1 MTIWPSRL
9 QRSVTPQT
17 VAVFLLGLF
26 VAAGSAWWRQ
36 QVIDREAAT
45 LFQHSVERVSAEI
58 SRRFRQPVYGLN
70 GAKGVYAASKSVER
84 AEFLAYVESRNL
96 SREFPGVR
104 GFGFIQRVMRS
115 DLDAFVAAE
124 RADGAPEFAVR
135 QLADRDHE
143 DLYVIKFI
151 EPAVSNFGASGLD
164 IGSEPTRRAA
174 AQHAIDTGEATI
186 TTAITLVQDSRKAAG
201 ALLYVPV
208 YAKRASLKTSDE
220 RRASLVGLL
229 YAPIVIEELLA
240 GMPDVGPGRM
250 DFELIDTSAR
260 GSALL
265 YDVDHHVGSLPAGQD
280 AVAGRRFST
289 TQAVALPGRELS
301 LRVSSTPGFDAA
313 IDRSSPW
320 LVFAFGAV
328 LSALLALLMH
338 QQATG
343 RRRAELLAQRMTE
356 ELRHDEERSRDFS
369 MSASDWFW
377 ETDARHRFC
386 YFSDNLEQTFGRT
399 PDQLLGKS
407 RKELLEADALNPPEL
422 IAAHLTQLAAHEP
435 FKDFEYS
442 TRASDGSIRWVAVS
456 GVPYLDALG
465 QFAGYRGTGTIITE
479 RKHHAEKLQIQNN
492 TLCALVDN
500 FPGGISLFD
509 ANFRLQAHNA
519 QYKKLLDL
527 PDALF
532 EKPDVYFEDLLR
544 YNAERG
550 DYGPCDVEQQVAA
563 SVARARERQSHKFER
578 IRPDGTALEIRGM
591 PLPDGGF
598 VTIHIDVTER
608 KKIMQ
613 QLEGQNERLEEL
625 VAARTIELSR
635 ALDVATLSDRAKD
648 EFLANMSHEL
658 RTPLNAVIGM
668 AGLARNLSTEPRQRD
683 YLDKIATSGKHLNR
697 IINDLL
703 DLSKI
708 AAGHMEFETIP
719 FSLRGLIRR
728 GNSVMAHRAAEKGLE
743 LVETIDDAVPDVL
756 RGDPSRIEQ
765 VLLNLVGNAVKFTAA
780 GRIEVRVSLHGREE
794 SRVSIDIDVKDT
806 GVGMLPEDLE
816 RLFKPFAQAD
826 ATVSRKYGG
835 TGLGLTISR
844 RLAELMDGDI
854 SVTSREGIGTTFKL
868 RIWLACGDAADL
880 AATETA
886 AAADD
891 APPPGRYQDAHVLA
905 VDDQPLNREIVA
917 ELLVAVGITAH
928 MAENGQEALDILSAA
943 GPGAFDA
950 VLMDIQMPVMDGR
963 TATRALRARAGFESL
978 PIIAMTAHTMAHER
992 EASFAA
998 GMSDHIGKPFDN
1010 AGFYGT
1016 LAKWIPGSKHRAVQ
1030 ASLALPEA
1038 TPPLSATPGELGS
1051 LRGLDV
1057 AAALARLGGNETRY
1071 RHWLADFVA
1080 TAGAIPGQMR
1090 SELAAGHADKA
1101 VRMAHAFKG
1110 RVGMLGMT
1118 DLHLVVSALEPV
1130 LRDGMPSGDLLS
1142 SLDQAISQMR
1152 DELARVLAT
1161 GASDPVAAPGVLEK
1175 VVWAD
1180 AYSVG
1185 VAAMDA
1191 QHKKL
1196 VGMINQLADCHAGR
1210 DRTSSETFHQVLR
1223 AMFEYTQVHFR
1234 AEETYLQEI
1243 GYPQRAAHLG
1253 EHDAFVEK
1261 MTAYSMAAAD
1271 GTHDCAGAYRYL
1283 KEWLLAHILSSD
1295 MKYRDYGNANK
1306 ILAEPASVS
1315 GGP

>member
-1 MTIWPSRL
+1 LFRSGTL
-9 QRSVTPQT
+9 QVA
-17 VAVFLLGLF
+17 AVFLLGLSI
-26 VAAGSAWWRQ
+26 AAGGALLRQ
-36 QVIDREAAT
+36 QVIDREATT

-58 SRRFRQPVYGLN
+58 ARRFRQPTYGLN
-70 GAKGVYAASKSVER
+70 GARGVYAASKRVQR

-151 EPAVSNFGASGLD
+151 APAANNVGASGLD
-164 IGSEPTRRAA
+164 IGSEPKRRAA
-174 AQHAIDTGEATI
+174 ARHAIDTGEATI
-186 TTAITLVQDSRKAAG
+186 TGPITLVQDSRKTAG
-201 ALLYVPV
+201 VLLYVPV
-208 YAKRASLKTSDE
+208 YDRRASQSTPE
-220 RRASLVGLL
+220 QRRASLVGLL
-229 YAPIVIEELLA
+229 FVPIVVEELLA

-250 DFELIDTSAR
+250 DFELIDISTP
-260 GSALL
+260 GNTVLI
-265 YDVDHHVGSLPAGQD
+265 DFDHHIGSLPAGQGSL
-280 AVAGRRFST
+280 AGRRFST
-289 TQAVALPGRELS
+289 TQALALPGRELT
-301 LRVSSTPGFDAA
+301 LQVSSTPGFDAA

-320 LVFAFGAV
+320 LVFGFGTV
-328 LSALLALLMH
+328 LSALLALLLH

-343 RRRAELLAQRMTE
+343 RHRAELLAQRMTE
-356 ELRHDEERSRDFS
+356 ELRYDEERARDFS

-386 YFSDNLEQTFGRT
+386 YFSDNLEQVYGLA

-407 RKELLEADALNPPEL
+407 RKELLEKDPLNPPEM
-422 IAAHLTQLAAHEP
+422 IEAHLSKLEAHEP

-442 TRASDGSIRWVAVS
+442 THTSDGSIRWVSVS
-456 GVPYLDALG
+456 GVPHLDALG

-479 RKHHAEKLQIQNN
+479 RKRHAEELQIQNN
-492 TLCALVDN
+492 TLSAVVDN

-509 ANFRLQAHNA
+509 KDFRLRAHNA
-519 QYKKLLDL
+519 QYRQLLDL

-532 EKPDVYFEDLLR
+532 DKPDVYFEDLVH

-550 DYGPCDVEQQVAA
+550 DYGPGDVEQQVAA
-563 SVARARERQSHKFER
+563 SVARARERQPHKFER
-578 IRPDGTALEIRGM
+578 VRPDGTALEIRGM

-635 ALDVATLSDRAKD
+635 ALEVARQSDQAKD

-683 YLDKIATSGKHLNR
+683 YLDKIASSGKHLNR

-719 FSLRGLIRR
+719 FSLHGLILR

-765 VLLNLVGNAVKFTAA
+765 ILLNLVGNAVKFTAT
-780 GRIEVRVSLHGREE
+780 GRIEVRVGLHGREE
-794 SRVSIDIDVKDT
+794 NRVGIDIDVKDT
-806 GVGMLPEDLE
+806 GVGMRPEDLE

-844 RLAELMDGDI
+844 RLAEMMDGDI

-868 RIWLACGDAADL
+868 RIWLACGDDADL
-880 AATETA
+880 AATEVA
-886 AAADD
+886 AAVDD
-891 APPPGRYQDAHVLA
+891 VPPPGRYQGAHVLA

-917 ELLVAVGITAH
+917 ELLAAVGIAAR
-928 MAENGQEALDILSAA
+928 MAENGQEALDILGAS

-950 VLMDIQMPVMDGR
+950 VLMDIQMPVMDGH

-978 PIIAMTAHTMAHER
+978 PIIAMTAHTMVHER

-998 GMSDHIGKPFDN
+998 GMSDHIGKPFDT
-1010 AGFYGT
+1010 ASFYST

-1030 ASLALPEA
+1030 ESLALPEQTKPSNA
-1038 TPPLSATPGELGS
+1038 ASGDLSS
-1051 LRGLDV
+1051 LRGVDV

-1071 RHWLADFVA
+1071 RHWLANFLA
-1080 TAGAIPGQMR
+1080 TAGAIPEQIRG
-1090 SELAAGHADKA
+1090 ELAAGGADRASK
-1101 VRMAHAFKG
+1101 MAHAFKG

-1118 DLHLVVSALEPV
+1118 DLHLIVSALEPV
-1130 LRDGMPSGDLLS
+1130 LRDGGPSDELLS
-1142 SLDQAISQMR
+1142 SLDQAIRQMR

-1161 GASDPVAAPGVLEK
+1161 GAPDPVAVPNVLEK
-1175 VVWAD
+1175 VTWTD

-1185 VAAMDA
+1185 VAEMDE

-1196 VGMINQLADCHAGR
+1196 VGMINQLADCHVGR
-1210 DRTSSETFHQVLR
+1210 DRTSSEVFHQVLR
-1223 AMFEYTQVHFR
+1223 AMFDYTQVHFM
-1234 AEETYLQEI
+1234 AEEAYLQEI
-1243 GYPQRAAHLG
+1243 GYPQRAAHTG

-1271 GTHDCAGAYRYL
+1271 GMDDCAGVYRYL
-1283 KEWLLAHILSSD
+1283 KEWLLTHILSSD
-1295 MKYRDYGNANK
+1295 MKYRDCGNANK